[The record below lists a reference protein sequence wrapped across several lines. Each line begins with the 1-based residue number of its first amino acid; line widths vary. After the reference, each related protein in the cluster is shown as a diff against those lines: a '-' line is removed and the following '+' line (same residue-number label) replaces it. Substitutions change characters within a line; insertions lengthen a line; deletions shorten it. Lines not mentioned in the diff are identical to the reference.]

1 MAEKKKNTSKKQT
14 TEKNTEEVVEIQK
27 TKEEKK
33 QVAEAKH
40 RISQRNIYIII
51 GIVIVLAVV
60 GFYFFRLQQARNE
73 EKLNSSY
80 LISSGTVSLEIKNL
94 DEVSQI
100 LLESPTE
107 YFVLITYTGNEDT
120 YNLEEGIKTI
130 IDDYKLSDSFYYLN
144 IESIMD
150 SDNYLARLNSAFNT
164 DKITTVPI
172 ILYFKDGEL
181 IDTVTRD
188 DANIINAGDF
198 QKLLDIYEY
207 EGE

>member
-60 GFYFFRLQQARNE
+60 GFYFFRLQQAGNE
-73 EKLNSSY
+73 EKLNCSY

-150 SDNYLARLNSAFNT
+150 SDNYLTRLNSAFNT